1 MAKKKSFV
9 FNNPVA
15 SGEETVIPALQ
26 SLSLLAKH
34 ADEPVDIFE
43 INRNINQQIV
53 AIFEE
58 LFGPN
63 WRYRAIKETAELT
76 GVNLKH
82 GQLNLFSKGK
92 SFHQQNLFALL
103 ILIGHYKKGL
113 NITIS
118 EDKQIIINS

>member
-9 FNNPVA
+9 FDNPKA
-15 SGEETVIPALQ
+15 PGEEKTTPAFQ
-26 SLSLLAKH
+26 TLSLLAKH
-34 ADEPVDIFE
+34 ADEAVDIFE
-43 INRNINQQIV
+43 INMNFNKQVVGILV
-53 AIFEE
+53 D

-82 GQLNLFSKGK
+82 GQLKLFSQGK

-103 ILIGHYKKGL
+103 ILIAHHKEGL